1 MEPLE
6 LAFWISNTLMLMGL
20 IIIELRWMRLTSKE
34 E

>member
-6 LAFWISNTLMLMGL
+6 LAFWASNTLMLMGL
-20 IIIELRWMRLTSKE
+20 IIIELRWMRLTCKE

>member
-6 LAFWISNTLMLMGL
+6 LAFWTSNTLMLLGL
-20 IIIELRWMRLTSKE
+20 IIIEFKWMRLTRKE

>member
-6 LAFWISNTLMLMGL
+6 LAFWTSNTLMLLGL